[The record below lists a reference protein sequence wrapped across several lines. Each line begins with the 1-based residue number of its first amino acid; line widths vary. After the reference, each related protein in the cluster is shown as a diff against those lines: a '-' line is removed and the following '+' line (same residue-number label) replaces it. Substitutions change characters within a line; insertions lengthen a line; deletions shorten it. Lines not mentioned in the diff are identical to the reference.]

1 MEDSGWNNTGFDV
14 TVLAHTAVTA
24 AIAAA
29 KSPPNLLDAPGLEL
43 SVVLSG
49 DEAVRAM
56 NRDCRNKDKPTNV
69 LSFATL
75 DGDVFIHQETPFHLG
90 DIILAFETLK
100 KEAEE
105 QDKRIEDHFTHLL
118 VHGTLHLLGYD
129 HMKIN
134 EAEEMESLEIHIL
147 KSLGIENPYKNMDSM
162 PE

>member
-1 MEDSGWNNTGFDV
+1 MS
-14 TVLAHTAVTA
+14 VL
-24 AIAAA
+24 
-29 KSPPNLLDAPGLEL
+29 
-43 SVVLSG
+43 LSG
-49 DEAVRAM
+49 DENVRIM
-56 NRDCRNKDKPTNV
+56 NRNYRNKDKATNV

-75 DGDVFIHQETPFHLG
+75 DSDTFVHPDMAFHLG

-100 KEAEE
+100 REAEE
-105 QDKRIEDHFTHLL
+105 QDKRLEDHFIHLL

-147 KSLGIENPYKNMDSM
+147 ESLGIENPYKNMDSM